1 MYVDEESFRENFN
14 GWLDDMILYTVDT
27 MYDMFEEMG
36 LSREE
41 TDELLR
47 DMYNMTMEEYLRE
60 SMETEL
66 DPEGMADSML
76 EEVDM
81 TGVYRVDGDRLYMSN
96 PAIDEN
102 RYDNFHFEED
112 KLIIELPD
120 GTESEELVPGI
131 SYPFVLIRVQ

>member
-96 PAIDEN
+96 TEIDEN